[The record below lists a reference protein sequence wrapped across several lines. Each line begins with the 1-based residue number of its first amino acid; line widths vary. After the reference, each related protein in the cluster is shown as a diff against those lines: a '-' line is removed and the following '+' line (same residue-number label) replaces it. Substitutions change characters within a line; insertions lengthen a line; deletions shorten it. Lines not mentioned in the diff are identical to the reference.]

1 MIRSIYHDNNKQV
14 MLIRIMAYKVVCGYE
29 IKSDE
34 QLKLENLRPIYGA
47 ENSWKYWWAQ
57 RPVKS
62 STSPE

>member
-47 ENSWKYWWAQ
+47 ENS
-57 RPVKS
+57 
-62 STSPE
+62 